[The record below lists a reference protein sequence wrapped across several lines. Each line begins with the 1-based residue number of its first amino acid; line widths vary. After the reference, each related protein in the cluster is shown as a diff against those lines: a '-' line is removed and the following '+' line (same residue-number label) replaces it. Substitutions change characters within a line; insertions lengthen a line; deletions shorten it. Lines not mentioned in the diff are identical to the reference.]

1 VRLVA
6 WNLLH
11 GGGARV
17 AAIAA
22 ELLRHD
28 ADVLVLSEYRSARG
42 AELAALLRAGGYEA
56 VVTTDPPPRVNGLAV
71 LAREPVAR
79 CPAPPGA
86 LTAQRWLEVDLP
98 GRELAVA
105 AVHVPPVIS
114 VGEEAKQAFWDLL
127 LAWAAAHQ
135 AEPVLLV
142 GDLNTGAPGL
152 DERGAT
158 LYCAPSF
165 LALGASGWVVARRHF
180 HGDRRGGAT
189 ATGSTTR
196 SRRRRSCRG
205 SGPAATSTSRARH
218 ASPTTPCSSSSSP
231 RRPRR
236 LTSEPS
242 CEIPGSA
249 GRALV
254 GRLRALA
261 WPDSHVERL

>member
-165 LALGASGWVVARRHF
+165 LALGASGWVDAWRHF
-180 HGDRRGGAT
+180 HGDRREWT
-189 ATGSTTR
+189 WRTP
-196 SRRRRSCRG
+196 RRRYGYRID
-205 SGPAATSTSRARH
+205 H
-218 ASPTTPCSSSSSP
+218 AFSSP
-231 RRPRR
+231 P
-236 LTSEPS
+236 
-242 CEIPGSA
+242 
-249 GRALV
+249 LV
-254 GRLRALA
+254 PRLRACRYVHEPREARVSDHSLLVLELA
-261 WPDSHVERL
+261 AAAAEVDVRAVV